1 MFSVDQIIQEN
12 FPSLAAKPG
21 LFSTTLSRLLR
32 LILRE
37 KDFVAFAKEY
47 PQLQG
52 MDFVEQVLN
61 YFDFDYLVRMNERA
75 HIPTSGPVVIVANH
89 PIGSLDGLVLLK
101 MIHEIRPDV
110 KVVANSVLQKIEP
123 LRSMLLPVNNM
134 QGNTSKTHIRAI
146 HEYLQQGGALI
157 IFPAGEVSR
166 LGAKGVMD
174 GDWNPGF
181 LRMAQ
186 SACAPIIPICVNA
199 KNSPLFYGLSVLSR
213 PLSTLWLVREMFKQQ
228 NRAIEMCIGEPIHH
242 DVYSKLPMPP
252 KAVAKLIRKHLYRI
266 GKGKSPILKTT
277 KAIAMAENRL
287 QLRAAVRKGT
297 LLGET
302 KDGKK
307 IWLHD
312 YEPDSPLMREIAR
325 LREVS
330 FRAVGEGCGKRRDT
344 DRFDMHYQHM
354 VLWDEEDMEV
364 VGAYRWRATG
374 TNGVD
379 AGVDVSTLYTSELF
393 AFTDAFNPVLAQGLE
408 LGRSFIQPK
417 YWGRRSLDYLW
428 YGIGAYLKTRPDI
441 RYLFGPVSISQT
453 YPPHA
458 LAMLV
463 YFYSYYFPTMSFA
476 ATARLPYRLE
486 ADKHVELAKLFS
498 AGNYQDDFCTLKEQL
513 QQMGFAVPTMYKQ
526 YTELCERGGVEF
538 VDFNIDPVFANC
550 IDGLVVVDLQQ
561 VKPAKLSRYM
571 GAV

>member
-1 MFSVDQIIQEN
+1 MFSVDQLIQEN
-12 FPSLAAKPG
+12 FPALASKPG
-21 LFSTTLSRLLR
+21 LFSTTLSRVLR

-37 KDFVAFAKEY
+37 RDFVAFSNEY
-47 PQLQG
+47 PQLKG
-52 MDFVEQVLN
+52 MDFVEQVLA
-61 YFDFDYLVRMNERA
+61 YFDFDYVLRMNERSR
-75 HIPTSGPVVIVANH
+75 IPVSGAVVIVANH

-101 MIHEIRPDV
+101 MIYEIRPDV
-110 KVVANSVLQKIEP
+110 KVVANNVLQKIEP
-123 LRSMLLPVNNM
+123 MRSMLLPVNNM
-134 QGNTSKTHIRAI
+134 QGNTSRTHLRAI
-146 HEYLQQGGALI
+146 REFLRSGSALI

-186 SACAPIIPICVNA
+186 AACAPIVPVCVNG
-199 KNSPLFYGLSVLSR
+199 KNSTLFYGMSVLCR
-213 PLSTLWLVREMFKQQ
+213 PLSTLWLVREMFKHQ
-228 NRAIEMCIGEPIHH
+228 NRAIEIRIGEPIQHET
-242 DVYSKLPMPP
+242 YAGLPMPP
-252 KAVAKLIRKHLYRI
+252 KAVAKLVRKHLYRI
-266 GKGKSPILKTT
+266 GKGKSPILKTA
-277 KAIAMAENRL
+277 KAIAMPEDRL
-287 QLRAAVRKGT
+287 QLRAAVRKGL

-302 KDGKK
+302 SDGKK

-364 VGAYRWRATG
+364 VGAYRWRATVG
-374 TNGVD
+374 DGQNP
-379 AGVDVSTLYTSELF
+379 VDVAELYTNELF
-393 AFTDAFNPVLAQGLE
+393 AFNDAFAPVLANGLE
-408 LGRSFIQPK
+408 LGRSFVQPK

-463 YFYSYYFPTMSFA
+463 YFYSRYFPTMMFSA
-476 ATARLPYRLE
+476 AARLPFLLDQ
-486 ADKHVELAKLFS
+486 DKQRELARLFN
-498 AGNYQDDFCTLKEQL
+498 AGTYQEDFCTLKEQL
-513 QQMGFAVPTMYKQ
+513 QQMGLAVPTMYKQ

-538 VDFNIDPVFANC
+538 LDFNIDPAFANC
-550 IDGLVVVDLQQ
+550 VDGLVVVDLQR
-561 VKPAKLSRYM
+561 VKEAKLKRYLQL
-571 GAV
+571 G

>member
-1 MFSVDQIIQEN
+1 MFSVDQLIQEH
-12 FPSLAAKPG
+12 FPSLAARPG
-21 LFSTTLSRLLR
+21 LFSTTLSRVLR

-37 KDFVAFAKEY
+37 KDFVAFAREY

-52 MDFVEQVLN
+52 MDFVEQVLT
-61 YFDFDYLVRMNERA
+61 YFDFDYLVRMNERSR
-75 HIPTSGPVVIVANH
+75 IPCSGPVVIVANH

-110 KVVANSVLQKIEP
+110 KVVTNNLLQKVEP

-134 QGNTSKTHIRAI
+134 QGNTSKTHVRAI
-146 HEYLQQGGALI
+146 HEFLRKGSALI

-166 LGAKGVMD
+166 LGPNGVID

-186 SACAPIIPICVNA
+186 AACAPIVPVCVNG
-199 KNSPLFYGLSVLSR
+199 KNSPLFYGMSVLCR
-213 PLSTLWLVREMFKQQ
+213 PLSTLWLVREMFKHQ
-228 NRAIEMCIGEPIHH
+228 NRAIEMCIGEPIQHET
-242 DVYSKLPMPP
+242 YAALPMPP
-252 KAVAKLIRKHLYRI
+252 KAVAKLVRKHLYRI
-266 GKGKSPILKTT
+266 GKGKSPILKTA
-277 KAIAMAENRL
+277 KAIALPEDRL
-287 QLRAAVRKGT
+287 QLRAAVRRGIK
-297 LLGET
+297 LGET
-302 KDGKK
+302 SDGKK

-312 YEPDSPLMREIAR
+312 YVPDSPLMREIAR

-374 TNGVD
+374 TEDQNP
-379 AGVDVSTLYTSELF
+379 VDVAELYTNELF
-393 AFTDAFNPVLAQGLE
+393 AFDKDFGQVLELGLE
-408 LGRSFIQPK
+408 LGRSFVQPK

-441 RYLFGPVSISQT
+441 RYLFGPVSISHA

-463 YFYSYYFPTMSFA
+463 YFYSRYFPAMMFS
-476 ATARLPYRLE
+476 ATPRLPYRLDP
-486 ADKHVELAKLFS
+486 DKQAELDKLFD
-498 AGNYQDDFCTLKEQL
+498 AGIYQDDFCTLKEQL
-513 QQMGFAVPTMYKQ
+513 QQMGLAVPTMYKQ

-538 VDFNIDPVFANC
+538 LGFNIDPAFANC
-550 IDGLVVVDLQQ
+550 IDGLVVVDLQR
-561 VKPAKLSRYM
+561 VKEAKLKRYLQP
-571 GAV
+571 G

>member
-1 MFSVDQIIQEN
+1 MFSIDQLIHEH

-21 LFSTTLSRLLR
+21 LFSTTLSRVLR
-32 LILRE
+32 LVLRE
-37 KDFVAFAKEY
+37 KDFVAFAREY

-52 MDFVEQVLN
+52 MDFVEQVLA
-61 YFDFDYLVRMNERA
+61 YFDFDYLVRMNERSR
-75 HIPTSGPVVIVANH
+75 IPVSGPVVIVANH

-101 MIHEIRPDV
+101 MVHEIRPDV
-110 KVVANSVLQKIEP
+110 KVVANTMLQKIEP

-134 QGNTSKTHIRAI
+134 QGNTSKTHVRAI
-146 HEYLQQGGALI
+146 HDFLQQGSALI

-186 SACAPIIPICVNA
+186 AARAPIVPVCVNG
-199 KNSPLFYGLSVLSR
+199 KNSPLFYGMSVLYR
-213 PLSTLWLVREMFKQQ
+213 PLSTLWLVREMFKHQ
-228 NRAIEMCIGEPIHH
+228 NRAIGMCIGEPIHH
-242 DVYSKLPMPP
+242 DTYTSLPMPP

-266 GKGKSPILKTT
+266 GKNKSPILKTS
-277 KAIAMAENRL
+277 KAIALPENRL
-287 QLRAAVRKGT
+287 PLRAAIRKGQ

-302 KDGKK
+302 RDGKK

-354 VLWDEEDMEV
+354 VLWDEEEMEI

-374 TNGVD
+374 KDGAPCAT
-379 AGVDVSTLYTSELF
+379 AAHLYTSELF
-393 AFTDAFNPVLAQGLE
+393 VFDDAFNPVLAQGLE
-408 LGRSFIQPK
+408 LGRSFIQPR

-441 RYLFGPVSISQT
+441 RYLFGPVSISQS
-453 YPPHA
+453 YPAHA

-463 YFYSYYFPTMSFA
+463 YFYSRYFPAVNYSALAKM
-476 ATARLPYRLE
+476 PYQLDAE
-486 ADKHVELAKLFS
+486 THVEMARLFS
-498 AGNYQDDFCTLKEQL
+498 AGNYQDDFCILKEQL
-513 QQMGFAVPTMYKQ
+513 QQMGLAVPTLYKQ

-538 VDFNIDPVFANC
+538 AGFNIDPAFSHCV
-550 IDGLVVVDLQQ
+550 DGLVVVDLQK
-561 VKPAKLSRYM
+561 VKPARLNRYM
-571 GAV
+571 GDIA